1 MNHINRAILVIIDD
15 VRSDQFFDM
24 IDQGLLPNFKGL
36 MENGIYSKNCVTDF
50 PSITYPTQVSTI
62 TGTYTGDYRHELCHG
77 IPNFN
82 WMGRDFTPPLLRNYG
97 SNKLEIY
104 KLNQDLGENCRTI
117 FEMVEE
123 GNKSSITQFI
133 NRGVDYFFPKN
144 RRQLIIFYLI
154 INYWRNIKRLIEY
167 ANSIVVHKLLDN
179 FKNPDKYF
187 EMKEPPIL
195 SLLWFMSSDVLMHQF
210 GSQSTLYRLNLMHID
225 KVIGELVDG
234 LKSLDYLDETA
245 IAITSDHGNYTAKK
259 LGNLEGFF
267 GLKGLRS
274 YFPSRNNQGNVNLAE
289 FGGLGFFNFN
299 GTIGNRAKN
308 QWGFPS
314 IQELAS
320 YGPKEINLLDEL
332 FKINGTKLIYYRNNQ
347 NSHNKGEIFLKKK
360 LDISDTYLTGR
371 IEYEGTGKSMK
382 TRYICIG
389 DDIDVFGYHTDEVAS
404 KLIDGKYH
412 SIDEWLEGTYH
423 LDYPSYPDLLVRNF
437 KNPRSADVIVSTK
450 GEVVY
455 NIVHGKTKTK
465 RFYNHDIGLRKS
477 SIIPLIISGTNEI
490 PRRSVEFCKITDI
503 VPTLLY
509 MMHQKI
515 DKSVIGNN
523 LITI

>member
-1 MNHINRAILVIIDD
+1 MNTINRAILVIIDD

-62 TGTYTGDYRHELCHG
+62 TGTYTGDYRTELCHG

-82 WMGRDFTPPLLRNYG
+82 WMGRNFIPPLLRNYG

-133 NRGVDYFFPKN
+133 NRGADYFFPKN
-144 RRQLIIFYLI
+144 KRQLILFYLI

-167 ANSIVVHKLLDN
+167 ANTIVVYKLLDN
-179 FKNPDKYF
+179 FRNPAKYF
-187 EMKEPPIL
+187 QMKEAPIL

-210 GSQSTLYRLNLMHID
+210 GNKSTLYRLNLMHID
-225 KVIGELVDG
+225 KVIGQLVVG
-234 LKSLDYLDETA
+234 LKALGYLDETA
-245 IAITSDHGNYTAKK
+245 IAITSDHGNYTSKK
-259 LGNLEGFF
+259 LGTLEGFF
-267 GLKGLRS
+267 RTKGLRN
-274 YFPSRNNQGNVNLAE
+274 YFPKRNNQGNVNLAE

-299 GTIGNRAKN
+299 GTIGNRSKN
-308 QWGFPS
+308 QWGYPS
-314 IQELAS
+314 IKELAS
-320 YGPKEINLLDEL
+320 YGPKEINLLDGL
-332 FKINGTKLIYYRNNQ
+332 FKIKGTRLMYYRNNH
-347 NSHNKGEIFLKKK
+347 NSYDKGEIFLKKK
-360 LDISDTYLTGR
+360 GKNSDTYLTGK
-371 IEYEGTGKSMK
+371 IEYRGTGKSMK
-382 TRYICIG
+382 TRYICDE

-404 KLIDGKYH
+404 ALIDGKFH
-412 SIDEWLEGTYH
+412 TIDEWLTGTAY
-423 LDYPSYPDLLVRNF
+423 LDYPLYPDLLVRHF
-437 KNPRSADVIVSTK
+437 KNPRSADIILSTR

-455 NIVHGKTKTK
+455 NIVHGKAKKK
-465 RFYNHDIGLRKS
+465 RLHNHDIGLRES
-477 SIIPLIISGTNEI
+477 SIIPLIISGSNEI
-490 PRRSVEFCKITDI
+490 PRRRVEFCKITDI
-503 VPTLLY
+503 LPTLLY
-509 MMHQKI
+509 LMGQKV

-523 LITI
+523 LIVL